1 MLQDLRNVTF
11 TGLQVSITENCPQ
24 APRQMLACENKQLLG
39 GLGRKAGNRPVCR
52 KNVEAIYID
61 SDTLTVGFS
70 PRSEQGASESFCY
83 QNANSTPSTT
93 ASTSEQLIIEPESL
107 FESKTSECLSFFLS
121 KGNFL
126 QVSDVELVM
135 SHQLC
140 QTLQP
145 LGN

>member
-1 MLQDLRNVTF
+1 
-11 TGLQVSITENCPQ
+11 
-24 APRQMLACENKQLLG
+24 MLAHENNQLLG
-39 GLGRKAGNRPVCR
+39 GLGRKAGNGPVCR

-70 PRSEQGASESFCY
+70 PSSEQGASESLVY

-93 ASTSEQLIIEPESL
+93 ASTIEQLIIEPESL
-107 FESKTSECLSFFLS
+107 FESKTSECFSVFLS

-140 QTLQP
+140 QSLQR
-145 LGN
+145 LGT